1 MRLLIVAFLALV
13 LVNVNALAQKPIKD
27 LKLTAW
33 TKGQLAL
40 NSGEVLEGELNY
52 NYVVQIIRVKV
63 DGKELAFNESQVAFF
78 EYETDEGKEVW
89 KRLKL
94 EQVPRLYRVLAENQS
109 VAFLSY
115 LDIERDMRYYRA
127 GDYHGSQFAPMNP
140 NETAYQEMV
149 KTRAE
154 AYVAVTANGKVTP
167 LGRISERPSRD
178 LFTDNQSTISK
189 KRLIAFLENF
199 DPTIR
204 DFIKK
209 EKLKMNQPADIIQI
223 FNKVL
228 KPF

>member
-140 NETAYQEMV
+140 NEEAYREMV

-154 AYVAVTANGKVTP
+154 AYVAVTSNGKVTP

-209 EKLKMNQPADIIQI
+209 EKLKMNQPADIIRI
-223 FNKVL
+223 FNKSL

>member
-1 MRLLIVAFLALV
+1 MRLLSIVLLALV
-13 LVNVNALAQKPIKD
+13 LVNVSTLAQKPIKD

-33 TKGQLAL
+33 SQGQLAL
-40 NSGEVLEGELNY
+40 NSGEMLKGELNY

-94 EQVPRLYRVLAENQS
+94 EQAPRLYRVLAENQS

-140 NETAYQEMV
+140 NEEAYREMV

-154 AYVAVTANGKVTP
+154 AYVAVTSNGKVTP

-209 EKLKMNQPADIIQI
+209 EKLKMNQPADIIRI
-223 FNKVL
+223 FNKSL